1 MKKDLESSNSKLQDN
16 SQNLN
21 KFIDQSNKIDV
32 LERENRTLLAE
43 LDFMKWSFEL
53 NEKKFKSRNWQFC
66 LNKKKSGRKS
76 SFSGGTQIT
85 SG

>member
-43 LDFMKWSFEL
+43 LDFMK
-53 NEKKFKSRNWQFC
+53 
-66 LNKKKSGRKS
+66 
-76 SFSGGTQIT
+76 
-85 SG
+85 